1 MRKTN
6 DILVNVLDLIREAIG
21 YTEADVEHS
30 LESDAKEQAATDQE
44 KVDNLYKALYLV
56 EESFK

>member
-6 DILVNVLDLIREAIG
+6 DILVNALDLIREAIG
-21 YTEADVEHS
+21 YMEADVEHS
-30 LESDAKEQAATDQE
+30 LESDAKEQAAIDKE

>member
-21 YTEADVEHS
+21 YMKADVEHS
-30 LESDAKEQAATDQE
+30 LESDAKEQAATDKE

-56 EESFK
+56 EESIK

>member
-21 YTEADVEHS
+21 YMEADVEHS
-30 LESDAKEQAATDQE
+30 LESDAKEQAAIDKE